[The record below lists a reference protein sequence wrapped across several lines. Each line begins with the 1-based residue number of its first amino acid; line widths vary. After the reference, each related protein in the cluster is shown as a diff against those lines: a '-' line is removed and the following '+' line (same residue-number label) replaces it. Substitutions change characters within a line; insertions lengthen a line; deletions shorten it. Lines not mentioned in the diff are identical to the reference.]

1 MELSDK
7 VMCDDKLTYGEM
19 LDSIYGSKSSKL
31 TSLSLQAR
39 FNVVFNNRPLNQTQ
53 FDIFVSPCKIFFYM
67 RSQRVHSNTLKRNIL
82 SKVIENPFQ
91 THFYFNIYLFTPLS
105 YITSDALFFFF
116 GMQIDISKSNK
127 IYCYELFSEV
137 YLPFP

>member
-1 MELSDK
+1 MINWI
-7 VMCDDKLTYGEM
+7 YGEI

-39 FNVVFNNRPLNQTQ
+39 FNVVFNNCPLNQTQ

-91 THFYFNIYLFTPLS
+91 THFLTSIYIYLHL
-105 YITSDALFFFF
+105 
-116 GMQIDISKSNK
+116 
-127 IYCYELFSEV
+127 
-137 YLPFP
+137 